1 MNLPEELQQFVA
13 HQIEFGVYESVD
25 EAIIAGLTLLRSQQ
39 LASLKADLDE
49 GLRQLEN
56 GESIRLPDEE
66 SRRAFFEQLKQGKR
80 IAAPCPA
87 GL

>member
-1 MNLPEELQQFVA
+1 MNLPEELQKFVA
-13 HQIEFGVYESVD
+13 HQIESGIYETTD
-25 EAIIAGLTLLRSQQ
+25 DAIVAGLTLLRTQH

-87 GL
+87 K